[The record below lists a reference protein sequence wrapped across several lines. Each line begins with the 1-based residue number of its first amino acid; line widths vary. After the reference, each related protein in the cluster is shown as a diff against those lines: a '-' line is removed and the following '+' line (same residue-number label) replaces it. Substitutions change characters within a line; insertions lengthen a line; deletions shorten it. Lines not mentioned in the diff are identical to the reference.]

1 MSLPKKNR
9 KSKVAQKPA
18 SSTPRRD
25 SAPRS
30 PLWAQA
36 SYDTDK
42 IAADLEYDE
51 PFLPTEPRLAQLAG
65 KVGRHHALLML
76 LCAICL
82 WLILAVPSLR
92 PQSEYQKGDAA
103 VADIVAPHAALIAD
117 RVETDARRREAA
129 SLVPPVYDGNPSA
142 QDRAL
147 ARLSTLMQ
155 ARQNQFTRAQ
165 RARIANASESAIRL
179 VYRGG
184 QIRSDVEDDKNA
196 ARLRITVALQKSNL
210 LNPLSPLEYSAARQ
224 MAQSAARFPNL
235 IVDERATQR
244 AREDAQSE
252 VKAVFQR
259 VESGD
264 ILVKSGETL
273 NDEKWSMLQELGLI
287 AARFDFQTA
296 FAQLMLCVL
305 MVLLAS
311 GYVVALDRPLLSRPS
326 ALWLAA
332 ITPVVFLLVFRLL
345 LRVPHADL
353 LLVPLAAAAA
363 ILLTILLEARLG
375 IMVGFMIAAL
385 GATLA
390 KGDSGLFLTAT
401 LASWIGALSTSN
413 IASRPQLARAAMLVG
428 ATSAVLVSVFGI
440 LHETAMQQVFSLSL
454 WSGVAG
460 TIAVGAAV
468 ALAMLLER
476 PFAITTHLRLME
488 LLAPDEAILRRL
500 QTEAPGTYTHSL
512 MVSLLGEAAAKVVDA
527 DPLICRVG
535 GLYHDIGKLR
545 RPHCFVENQAGE
557 NIHDRLSP
565 QVSAKLIVAHVA
577 DGLALGRALK
587 LPRPILDIIATHHG
601 TTRVEYFYRQALSQ
615 NEILESSMH
624 DSRLTPDFD
633 ESDFRYPGPRAGS
646 KEQGII
652 ALADA
657 VEASARALTAPTPEK
672 LEHHVQAMIGNRLRD
687 GELADCELTLRDLGK
702 IGDAFLHVLRGAL
715 HHRIEYPSAEK
726 ISDKNTSETKFGDTE
741 DDSERGELENGFDE
755 DSLKHNAQ
763 QQHDAVWM
771 QDALAERFFKNE
783 LAPQMTTQSTIQ
795 STAQSTPASPETAAQ
810 KTSPR

>member
-1 MSLPKKNR
+1 MSQSKASR
-9 KSKVAQKPA
+9 KSKGPKKP
-18 SSTPRRD
+18 SPNTSRNN
-25 SAPRS
+25 SAARS
-30 PLWAQA
+30 ALWAPGDFDA
-36 SYDTDK
+36 EK
-42 IAADLEYDE
+42 IAAELEGSE
-51 PFLPTEPRLAQLAG
+51 PFLPTEPRLAQMAG
-65 KVGRHHALLML
+65 RVGRHHALLML
-76 LCAICL
+76 LCAACL
-82 WLILAVPSLR
+82 WLIVALPSLR
-92 PQSEYQKGDAA
+92 PQSEYQMGDAA
-103 VADIVAPHAALIAD
+103 VADIIAPHAALVPD
-117 RVETDARRREAA
+117 RRETDARRREAA
-129 SLVPPVYDGNPSA
+129 SLVPPVYDGNSSA

-155 ARQNQFTRAQ
+155 ARSGEFSRAQ
-165 RARIANASESAIRL
+165 RARITEAAESAIRL

-184 QIRSDVEDDKNA
+184 QIRSDVADDKNA
-196 ARLRITVALQKSNL
+196 ARLRIASALQKL
-210 LNPLSPLEYSAARQ
+210 TPPLPAREYSTARQ
-224 MAQSAARFPNL
+224 MAQNAARFPNL

-244 AREDAQSE
+244 ARAEAQNN
-252 VKAVFQR
+252 VRAVFQR

-273 NDEKWSMLQELGLI
+273 GPEKWAMLQELSLI
-287 AARFDFQTA
+287 ATRFDFKIA
-296 FAQLMLCVL
+296 FAQLALCVL
-305 MVLLAS
+305 LVLLAS
-311 GYVVALDRPLLSRPS
+311 GYVAALDRPLLSRPS

-332 ITPVVFLLVFRLL
+332 ITPVVFLLIFRLL

-353 LLVPLAAAAA
+353 LLVPLAAGGA

-375 IMVGFMIAAL
+375 IMVGFIIAAL

-390 KGDSGLFLTAT
+390 KGDAGLFLTAT

-413 IASRPQLARAAMLVG
+413 ISSRPQLVRAAMLVG
-428 ATSAVLVSVFGI
+428 AASAVLVSVFGI
-440 LHETAMQQVFSLSL
+440 LNETSLDQIFSLALS
-454 WSGVAG
+454 SGLVG
-460 TIAVGAAV
+460 IIAVGAAV
-468 ALAMLLER
+468 ALAMVLER
-476 PFAITTHLRLME
+476 PFGITTHLRLME

-512 MVSLLGEAAAKVVDA
+512 MVSLLGEAAAKAVDA

-565 QVSAKLIVAHVA
+565 QISAKIIVAHVA

-601 TTRVEYFYRQALSQ
+601 VTRVEYFYRQALSQ
-615 NEILESSMH
+615 NEILEDSLH
-624 DSRLTPDFD
+624 DPQLALPDVD
-633 ESDFRYPGPRAGS
+633 ENDFRYPGPRPAN
-646 KEQGII
+646 KEEGII

-657 VEASARALTAPTPEK
+657 VEASARALTSPTPEK

-702 IGDAFLHVLRGAL
+702 IGDAFLHVLRGVL
-715 HHRIEYPSAEK
+715 HHRIEYPTGDKSIADENEAAESQATPDLK
-726 ISDKNTSETKFGDTE
+726 TE
-741 DDSERGELENGFDE
+741 NEFVNGHDNGTWP
-755 DSLKHNAQ
+755 LRAQ

-783 LAPQMTTQSTIQ
+783 LASQSSPT
-795 STAQSTPASPETAAQ
+795 STPAAPESSERNPKQ
-810 KTSPR
+810 R

>member
-1 MSLPKKNR
+1 MSQPKKTR
-9 KSKVAQKPA
+9 RSKDRRKPA
-18 SSTPRRD
+18 SSTPRREE
-25 SAPRS
+25 AARS
-30 PLWAQA
+30 PLWAEA
-36 SYDTDK
+36 SLDIEK

-76 LCAICL
+76 LCAMCL
-82 WLILAVPSLR
+82 WLILALPSLR
-92 PQSEYQKGDAA
+92 PQNEYQKGDAA
-103 VADIVAPHAALIAD
+103 VADIIAPHAALIAD
-117 RVETDARRREAA
+117 REETDARRREAA

-155 ARQNQFTRAQ
+155 ARQSEFTRAQ
-165 RARIANASESAIRL
+165 RARILGASQNAVRL

-196 ARLRITVALQKSNL
+196 ARTRIAATLQQSKFKVL
-210 LNPLSPLEYSAARQ
+210 LSAAEYSEALQ

-244 AREDAQSE
+244 AREAAQNE
-252 VKAVFQR
+252 VRPVFQR

-264 ILVKSGETL
+264 VLVKSGETL
-273 NDEKWSMLQELGLI
+273 GEEKWATLQELGLI
-287 AARFDFQTA
+287 ATRFDFQIA
-296 FAQLMLCVL
+296 FAQFMLCVL

-311 GYVVALDRPLLSRPS
+311 GYIVALDRPLLSRPS

-332 ITPVVFLLVFRLL
+332 MTPVVFLLAFRLL

-353 LLVPLAAAAA
+353 LLVPLAAAGA

-375 IMVGFMIAAL
+375 IMVGFIIASL
-385 GATLA
+385 GVTLA
-390 KGDSGLFLTAT
+390 KGDAGLFMTAT
-401 LASWIGALSTSN
+401 SVSWIGALSTSN

-428 ATSAVLVSVFGI
+428 AASAVLVSVFGI
-440 LHETAMQQVFSLSL
+440 LHETALDQVFSLSL
-454 WSGVAG
+454 WSGLAG
-460 TIAVGAAV
+460 FMAVGAAV
-468 ALAMLLER
+468 AFAMLLER
-476 PFAITTHLRLME
+476 PFGITTHLRLME
-488 LLAPDEAILRRL
+488 LLAPDEAMLRRL

-527 DPLICRVG
+527 DPLVCRVG

-557 NIHDRLSP
+557 NIHDRLAP
-565 QVSAKLIVAHVA
+565 QVSAKLIIAHVA
-577 DGLALGRALK
+577 DGVALGRALK

-601 TTRVEYFYRQALSQ
+601 TTRVEYFYRQALCQ
-615 NEILESSMH
+615 NEIFEGAIH
-624 DSRLTPDFD
+624 DERLALPDFA
-633 ESDFRYPGPRAGS
+633 ESDFRYPGPRATT
-646 KEQGII
+646 KEAGII

-657 VEASARALTAPTPEK
+657 VEASARALTSPTPEK
-672 LEHHVQAMIGNRLRD
+672 LAHHVEAMIGNRLRD
-687 GELADCELTLRDLGK
+687 GELADCDLTLRDLNK

-726 ISDKNTSETKFGDTE
+726 SGTETKTGD
-741 DDSERGELENGFDE
+741 ENPIAKNDE
-755 DSLKHNAQ
+755 PKNGDADNGLNESKIKA

-783 LAPQMTTQSTIQ
+783 LAPQMTTQSTP
-795 STAQSTPASPETAAQ
+795 SAQDAER
-810 KTSPR
+810 KTSAR